1 MPSRTSVV
9 PVNPRLLPQTAEEVE
24 QCARTVYVANLDA
37 SASDDELEAFFRDA
51 AGAVLRLVTH
61 VNPRNGSRIAF
72 VEFET
77 AEGARA
83 ALQCAGRVFGSRAL
97 RVGPSKTPLPCR
109 GSRSWS

>member
-1 MPSRTSVV
+1 MR
-9 PVNPRLLPQTAEEVE
+9 ADGH
-24 QCARTVYVANLDA
+24 VANLDA

-77 AEGARA
+77 AEGRARRSSA
-83 ALQCAGRVFGSRAL
+83 PVASSARVRCEWGRPRRRSVSRE
-97 RVGPSKTPLPCR
+97 PS
-109 GSRSWS
+109 